1 MRMHGPWLTSLPFL
15 FCACASWQRPGQ
27 PLGVSPRPGGRIVEI
42 PAGPAVYVEVRG
54 DERAQVP
61 VLLLHG
67 FASNHEV
74 WDPVEPALR
83 ETRRTINLDL
93 PGFGGSSRFEGDY
106 SPSALAAYV
115 GQVLDSLGARVV
127 DVVAHSWGSSVALAL
142 ALAQPGRVRRLV
154 LIGAWVFDEQV
165 PPFFRWARAPLIGEA
180 LFALFYRER
189 PEDRFPLAFEDP
201 RLVAMPLL
209 DAIRRSFERPGTI
222 RAALAAVRGQCFL
235 QLEPSYPRV
244 HQPTLLLWGS
254 EDRVSR
260 PRFGER
266 LERLLPR
273 ARLEVLRGVGH
284 FPMLESPHRTRAL
297 LVGFLGEEAR
307 P

>member
-1 MRMHGPWLTSLPFL
+1 
-15 FCACASWQRPGQ
+15 
-27 PLGVSPRPGGRIVEI
+27 VVEI
-42 PAGPAVYVEVRG
+42 PAGPALYVEVRG
-54 DERAQVP
+54 EARAQVP

-106 SPSALAAYV
+106 SPVALAAHV
-115 GQVLDSLGARVV
+115 GRVLDALGTRVV

-142 ALAQPGRVRRLV
+142 ALAQPERVRRLV
-154 LIGAWVFDEQV
+154 LIGAWVFDEQI

-180 LFALFYRER
+180 LFTLFFRER

-201 RLVAMPLL
+201 RIVTMPVF
-209 DAIRRSFERPGTI
+209 DAIRRYFERPGTT

-244 HQPTLLLWGS
+244 RQPTLLLWGS

-260 PRFGER
+260 RRFGER
-266 LERLLPR
+266 LERVLPL

-284 FPMLESPHRTRAL
+284 FPMLETPERTRAL
-297 LVGFLGEEAR
+297 LTVFLGEEAK